1 MNLLLFQKK
10 RLSKGIRIALDFMGG
25 KLDSRISFSRG
36 SNATVVGSNG
46 LIQYAPHNLLTYSEQ
61 FDNAA
66 WNKNAS
72 IVITANA
79 NTAPDGTMTADEFSG
94 SLVNCGV
101 WRVPTTTASIPHI
114 YSIYL
119 KNVNNATNLLV
130 GCDANPANAFIR
142 FNSVT
147 GEITSVAG
155 NVTSSSVI
163 AIGNGWYRV
172 TVGFVPT
179 TTLPTFVLYSTSGAS
194 ATWLVWG
201 AQLNEGAL
209 QPYYTTTVKNLLGY
223 SQNFENAAWTK
234 SNSSIAA
241 STVIGPFGFDGG
253 QKLVEN
259 TVNASHS
266 INEIA
271 ISSATV
277 GSIYTFS
284 VYIKAAERKYAYI
297 GIGGSA
303 FSSVPYI
310 TVDLQTGVTAIGN
323 GFPTSYSAIAVGNGW
338 WRVQIAGQTTTV
350 GTVVP
355 EIRTSID
362 GIWANRVYTGDGTSG
377 IYIFGAQ
384 LSDSASLDPYSYN
397 PVAAPTSIAY
407 YGPRFDYDPVTLAP
421 KGLLIEEQRTNLALA
436 SSTFSN
442 STGTLLGGTAI
453 SPDNTNSANLIYED
467 TSSGEHYAQDRTISV
482 TSGSSYTWSFFTKQ
496 GVGTRNAMARVAG
509 AASASIYFNFQS
521 ETITVS
527 GLINLTNYGSQKL
540 NNGWYR
546 LYITFTAA
554 STGTLICRA
563 QIVTSTSIYT
573 GDGNSGIYLWGAQ
586 LEAGAFSTS
595 YIPTTSATV
604 TRVADNASMVGS
616 NFSSWYNQSAGTV
629 YCASDSPLTTTTA
642 QMNWYINDG
651 NTNNT
656 MFNRKNPSNLNAT
669 AVVSGGVTQGDI
681 TSFSTITAYSTVKSA
696 FAYKLNDLAI
706 SVNGASVGTDLAAT
720 IPTVDKIHLGQ
731 NVSNG
736 QILNGHIQSIKYY
749 PTRLPNVDL
758 QRLTR

>member
-1 MNLLLFQKK
+1 
-10 RLSKGIRIALDFMGG
+10 MGG
-25 KLDSRISFSRG
+25 NLDSRISFSRG

-46 LIQYAPHNLLTYSEQ
+46 LIKYAPHNLLTYSEQ

-66 WNKNAS
+66 WVKINATITTNASISPDGTTTAEKLVEGTISGTPYISESNVVNAGVPYTISVYAKESQQTPKRYVSLLFPSAQFGSNKRATFDLSAGTYVTTNSPDSASITPIGNGWYRCQVSATCVTSGTTNTQIRIATTYPDTLTPYTGDGTSGIYIWGAQINEGALQPYYPTTVKNLLGYSQNFGNAAWTKSNSSIAASTVIGPFGFDGGEKLVENTATSQHSIANSGTITANSTITGSCYIKAGERTTGWVQINNSGYTSGFRAQFNTSSGLATSATFGTGSVSNITMTPIGNGWYRVAATGIIDSSSTSGILSIFLNNGASYTGDGTSGIYIFGAQLSDSASLDPYSYNPVAAPTSTAYYGPRFDYDPATLAPKGLLIEEQRTNLLTYSSEFDNATWNKNAS

-101 WRVPTTTASIPHI
+101 WRVSTTTASIPHI

-201 AQLNEGAL
+201 AQL
-209 QPYYTTTVKNLLGY
+209 
-223 SQNFENAAWTK
+223 
-234 SNSSIAA
+234 
-241 STVIGPFGFDGG
+241 
-253 QKLVEN
+253 
-259 TVNASHS
+259 
-266 INEIA
+266 
-271 ISSATV
+271 
-277 GSIYTFS
+277 
-284 VYIKAAERKYAYI
+284 
-297 GIGGSA
+297 
-303 FSSVPYI
+303 
-310 TVDLQTGVTAIGN
+310 
-323 GFPTSYSAIAVGNGW
+323 
-338 WRVQIAGQTTTV
+338 
-350 GTVVP
+350 
-355 EIRTSID
+355 
-362 GIWANRVYTGDGTSG
+362 
-377 IYIFGAQ
+377 
-384 LSDSASLDPYSYN
+384 
-397 PVAAPTSIAY
+397 
-407 YGPRFDYDPVTLAP
+407 
-421 KGLLIEEQRTNLALA
+421 
-436 SSTFSN
+436 
-442 STGTLLGGTAI
+442 
-453 SPDNTNSANLIYED
+453 
-467 TSSGEHYAQDRTISV
+467 
-482 TSGSSYTWSFFTKQ
+482 
-496 GVGTRNAMARVAG
+496 
-509 AASASIYFNFQS
+509 
-521 ETITVS
+521 
-527 GLINLTNYGSQKL
+527 
-540 NNGWYR
+540 
-546 LYITFTAA
+546 
-554 STGTLICRA
+554 
-563 QIVTSTSIYT
+563 
-573 GDGNSGIYLWGAQ
+573 
-586 LEAGAFSTS
+586 EAGAFSTS

-604 TRVADNASMVGS
+604 TRAADNASMVGS

-656 MFNRKNPSNLNAT
+656 MFNRKNLSNLNAT

-681 TSFSTITAYSTVKSA
+681 TSFSAITAYSTVKSA

-720 IPTVDKIHLGQ
+720 IPTVDRIHLGQ
-731 NVSNG
+731 NISNG

-749 PTRLPNVDL
+749 PTRLPNADL